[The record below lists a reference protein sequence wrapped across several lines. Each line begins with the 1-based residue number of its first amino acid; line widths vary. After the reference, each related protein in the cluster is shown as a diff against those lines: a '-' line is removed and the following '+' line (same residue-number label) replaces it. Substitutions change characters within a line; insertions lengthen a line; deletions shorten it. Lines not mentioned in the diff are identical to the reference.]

1 MNTTKEPMPSSRQ
14 LLFPGIAA
22 HLETLATTLD
32 TIAEPHHSAGQELA
46 AWIAASDGGRS
57 IIVVCTGN
65 SRRSLLGALMGQAAA
80 AYYGLPQVRFFSGGT
95 APSAFNPRTIRALQ
109 AIGFEI
115 EPVGEEAPRGEP
127 NLPNPKYRIRWG
139 AAGSRFESI
148 EFSKVYSD
156 RSNPQT
162 GFAALMV
169 CDEANAACPV
179 VSGAE
184 LRLPMPFAD
193 PKAAD
198 DTPDEIARY
207 AATRDA
213 FGRLMMGVLAEVATK
228 PRRLA

>member
-1 MNTTKEPMPSSRQ
+1 
-14 LLFPGIAA
+14 
-22 HLETLATTLD
+22 
-32 TIAEPHHSAGQELA
+32 
-46 AWIAASDGGRS
+46 
-57 IIVVCTGN
+57 
-65 SRRSLLGALMGQAAA
+65 MGQAAA
-80 AYYGLPQVRFFSGGT
+80 TYYGLPQVRFFSGGT

-213 FGRLMMGVLAEVATK
+213 LGRLMMGVLAEVATK
-228 PRRLA
+228 LRRLA

>member
-1 MNTTKEPMPSSRQ
+1 M
-14 LLFPGIAA
+14 
-22 HLETLATTLD
+22 
-32 TIAEPHHSAGQELA
+32 
-46 AWIAASDGGRS
+46 GGS
-57 IIVVCTGN
+57 G
-65 SRRSLLGALMGQAAA
+65 S
-80 AYYGLPQVRFFSGGT
+80 GL
-95 APSAFNPRTIRALQ
+95 
-109 AIGFEI
+109 
-115 EPVGEEAPRGEP
+115 
-127 NLPNPKYRIRWG
+127 
-139 AAGSRFESI
+139 ESI

-207 AATRDA
+207 AATHDA